1 MRILAIETATP
12 ASSVA
17 LGEDGSLVAMSLQ
30 VDPRGHVGFLMP
42 AIDFCFAK
50 AGWDRESID
59 VVAVDVG
66 PGPYTG
72 LRAGISAAQ
81 AIAAAVGVPI
91 VTTSSLTVLA
101 FRAAT
106 GRRRIW
112 PVVDVRRG
120 QVATAP
126 YLPVPGGVMR
136 DGETELVDGAGLA
149 ALLESDHNDTLLVGD
164 WSGIEDDVLRGLH
177 RSRRGRPRFPSAEV
191 LLEIADMRATSDNV
205 ANSEDVRPIYLREP
219 DARINWSDF
228 REEGLWPG
236 ADGSSADG

>member
-17 LGEDGSLVAMSLQ
+17 LGEDGGLVAMSLH
-30 VDPRGHVGFLMP
+30 VDARGHVGFLMP

-50 AGWDRESID
+50 AGWDREDID
-59 VVAVDVG
+59 IVAVDVG

-72 LRAGISAAQ
+72 LRAGIAAAQ

-91 VTTSSLTVLA
+91 VTAGSLTVLA

-106 GRRRIW
+106 GHRRIW

-126 YLPVPGGVMR
+126 YLPVPGGVVR

-149 ALLESDHNDTLLVGD
+149 ALLDSDHNDTLLVGD
-164 WSGIEDDVLRGLH
+164 WSGVDGEVLRGLH
-177 RSRRGRPRFPSAEV
+177 RSRRGRPRYPSADV
-191 LLEIADMRATSDNV
+191 LLEIADMRADSDNV
-205 ANSEDVRPIYLREP
+205 ANPEDVRPIYLREP
-219 DARINWSDF
+219 DAQINWSDF
-228 REEGLWPG
+228 REEGMWPG
-236 ADGSSADG
+236 TER